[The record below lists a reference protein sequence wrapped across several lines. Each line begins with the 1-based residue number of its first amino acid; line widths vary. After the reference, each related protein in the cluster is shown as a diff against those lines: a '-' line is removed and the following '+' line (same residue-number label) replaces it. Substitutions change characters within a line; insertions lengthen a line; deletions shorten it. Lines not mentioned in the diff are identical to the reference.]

1 MKHHVSVYCTRNGSL
16 LVNLSRVFDDKVSAD
31 TYAAQ
36 VRKQY
41 GSSVTI
47 L

>member
-16 LVNLSRVFDDKVSAD
+16 LVDLSRVFDDKVSAD
-31 TYAAQ
+31 TYKAQ
-36 VRKQY
+36 IQKQY
-41 GSSVTI
+41 GASVTI